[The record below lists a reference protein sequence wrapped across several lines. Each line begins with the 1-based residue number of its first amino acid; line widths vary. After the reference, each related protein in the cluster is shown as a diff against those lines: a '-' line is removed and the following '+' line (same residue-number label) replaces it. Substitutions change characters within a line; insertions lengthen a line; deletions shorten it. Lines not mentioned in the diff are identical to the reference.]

1 MNSNPPDRL
10 VSWKEISAYLGI
22 DERTCQ
28 RWEKKYGLPV
38 RRIDPATKSRVF
50 AFKTEL
56 DEWLD
61 MHRQQLVIEL
71 VDLRPVI
78 SRVAARDSHCSEY
91 VVKNRVKTYIAKPQ
105 LIGDDL
111 ELRLAVG
118 TNQSAGKIGKDNMR
132 TVMEETPFFTSLT
145 CCT

>member
-56 DEWLD
+56 DEWRERMSGLNGSFRED
-61 MHRQQLVIEL
+61 KNNGRPAPAADRTGRPFLFWAAGVFVILGGALILLLAIRSPIES
-71 VDLRPVI
+71 RPI
-78 SRVAARDSHCSEY
+78 FGLTGLSLLFSM
-91 VVKNRVKTYIAKPQ
+91 KPAMSY
-105 LIGDDL
+105 GDIT
-111 ELRLAVG
+111 R
-118 TNQSAGKIGKDNMR
+118 N
-132 TVMEETPFFTSLT
+132 
-145 CCT
+145 